1 MGRGERIGG
10 GQERWL
16 EGFDAIKAAQAGLGV
31 ANKNLE
37 DIRKRND
44 SQNLERIKELLG
56 KNLQELQK
64 KIRLG

>member
-37 DIRKRND
+37 DIRKRQD
-44 SQNLERIKELLG
+44 SRNLELIKDTLA
-56 KNLQELQK
+56 KNLAKLEALVQ
-64 KIRLG
+64 LG